1 MKRDSDYFSRLKEY
15 LSPLPG
21 VEKIEVNPVTGS
33 VLVLHSIDLKSVED
47 LKLVSD
53 YSEMGGL
60 FKIVVPE
67 TSSVSLAQGL
77 ADAFAGLNEK
87 VKEATAGTVDI
98 PTVAF
103 LVLVGAS
110 MVSLSEGVVAVP
122 AITAL
127 WYAGSILQHQVRT
140 EKRETQALQA
150 GHA

>member
-1 MKRDSDYFSRLKEY
+1 

-21 VEKIEVNPVTGS
+21 VEKVEANPVTGS
-33 VLVLHSIDLKSVED
+33 VLLLHSIDLKIVED

-53 YSEMGGL
+53 YSEMSGL
-60 FKIVVPE
+60 FKIVVPPE

-87 VKEATAGTVDI
+87 VKGVTAGTVDI

-140 EKRETQALQA
+140 EKRETPTLQA